1 MLSFFSRK
9 LFNYKIHPQSQP
21 FNSFNYKIQ
30 PVSYDTNL
38 SKYVID
44 TTNKIKKDYSVVPY
58 NSNYKSCICPSHSVL
73 PVISML
79 SFLAGYY
86 FSKYNSW

>member
-9 LFNYKIHPQSQP
+9 S
-21 FNSFNYKIQ
+21 FNSKIGY
-30 PVSYDTNL
+30 YDTKL

-44 TTNKIKKDYSVVPY
+44 TTNKVKRDYHIVPY
-58 NSNYKSCICPSHSVL
+58 TNNNGLTKTNTNMHSFIPL
-73 PVISML
+73 ISML

-86 FSKYNSW
+86 LSKYNS

>member
-9 LFNYKIHPQSQP
+9 P
-21 FNSFNYKIQ
+21 FNSKIGY
-30 PVSYDTNL
+30 YDTKL

-44 TTNKIKKDYSVVPY
+44 TTNKVKKEYQIVPY
-58 NSNYKSCICPSHSVL
+58 TNNNDLSKTNTNTNRFIPI
-73 PVISML
+73 ISML

-86 FSKYNSW
+86 FSKYNS

>member
-9 LFNYKIHPQSQP
+9 P
-21 FNSFNYKIQ
+21 FNSKIGY
-30 PVSYDTNL
+30 YDTKL

-44 TTNKIKKDYSVVPY
+44 TTNKVKRDYQIIPY
-58 NSNYKSCICPSHSVL
+58 TNNNGLRQSKTISFIPI
-73 PVISML
+73 ISML

-86 FSKYNSW
+86 LSKYNS

>member
-9 LFNYKIHPQSQP
+9 P
-21 FNSFNYKIQ
+21 FNSKIGY
-30 PVSYDTNL
+30 YDTKL

-44 TTNKIKKDYSVVPY
+44 TTNKVNKDYQITRY
-58 NSNYKSCICPSHSVL
+58 SNYVIPKQLTNPNPNPNHFIPI
-73 PVISML
+73 ISML

-86 FSKYNSW
+86 FSKYNN

>member
-9 LFNYKIHPQSQP
+9 P
-21 FNSFNYKIQ
+21 FNSKICY
-30 PVSYDTNL
+30 YDTKL

-44 TTNKIKKDYSVVPY
+44 TTNKVNKDYQITRY
-58 NSNYKSCICPSHSVL
+58 SNYVIPKQLTNPNPNPNHFIPI
-73 PVISML
+73 ISML

-86 FSKYNSW
+86 FSKYNN

>member
-9 LFNYKIHPQSQP
+9 P
-21 FNSFNYKIQ
+21 FNSKMGY
-30 PVSYDTNL
+30 YDTKL

-44 TTNKIKKDYSVVPY
+44 TTNNVKKEYPIVPY
-58 NSNYKSCICPSHSVL
+58 TNNNDLTNTNMHSFI
-73 PVISML
+73 PIISML

-86 FSKYNSW
+86 LSKYNS

>member
-9 LFNYKIHPQSQP
+9 P
-21 FNSFNYKIQ
+21 FNSKIGY
-30 PVSYDTNL
+30 YDTKL

-44 TTNKIKKDYSVVPY
+44 TTNKVKREYPIVP
-58 NSNYKSCICPSHSVL
+58 NTNNVIQEQPN
-73 PVISML
+73 PNNFIPIISML

-86 FSKYNSW
+86 FSKYNI

>member
-9 LFNYKIHPQSQP
+9 PYSSNMVY
-21 FNSFNYKIQ
+21 Y
-30 PVSYDTNL
+30 YDTKL

-44 TTNKIKKDYSVVPY
+44 TTNKVKNVYPIVPY
-58 NSNYKSCICPSHSVL
+58 SNYVIPKQLTNPNPNPNHFIPI
-73 PVISML
+73 ISML

-86 FSKYNSW
+86 FSKYNN

>member
-9 LFNYKIHPQSQP
+9 P
-21 FNSFNYKIQ
+21 FNSKIGY
-30 PVSYDTNL
+30 YDTKL

-44 TTNKIKKDYSVVPY
+44 TTNKVKKEYIIVPY
-58 NSNYKSCICPSHSVL
+58 TNNNDLIKTKTKTNIYTNMHSFI
-73 PVISML
+73 PIISML

-86 FSKYNSW
+86 LSKYNS